1 MRNLT
6 LKQLRYV
13 EGADRL
19 GSITNAADEMNIS
32 QSSITAA
39 INMLEDSLGHDV
51 FIRTPAKGIHATATG
66 REAMALIRRFIYQS
80 RQFEEELSSL
90 GGEAMGTVRIGCYAT
105 AAPSF
110 LPTILQA
117 ISEEFPDASIQL
129 LEGNLARV
137 MEFLHEGD
145 IDVAFTYKESIDAQ
159 CEFTSLFSAPPYA
172 IVALNDPLAQQD
184 STSLEELIDRPMV
197 LLDLPQTQDYFMR
210 LFSVRGLSPT
220 IAHSSR
226 SSEIVPI
233 ADGAAGRESGARR
246 QLFAGA
252 SDSDGRR
259 RGTRVGARRANA
271 ARTRRRAP
279 RVAVLQSINH
289 GGPTRVQRLLRGR
302 SGRSAQSD
310 RRRCSVRQSDA

>member
-13 EGADRL
+13 EAADRL

-226 SSEIVPI
+226 SSEIVRALVSQGYGFSILNIKPVEYQEGYSRYRILPI
-233 ADGAAGRESGARR
+233 RNAPEAPVFGIATLSSVSQSRMVRSFMQSCIDLRDSGALGALTVAMDGA
-246 QLFAGA
+246 
-252 SDSDGRR
+252 
-259 RGTRVGARRANA
+259 
-271 ARTRRRAP
+271 
-279 RVAVLQSINH
+279 QS
-289 GGPTRVQRLLRGR
+289 
-302 SGRSAQSD
+302 SKK
-310 RRRCSVRQSDA
+310 

>member
-13 EGADRL
+13 EAADRL

-39 INMLEDSLGHDV
+39 INMLEDTLGHDV

-90 GGEAMGTVRIGCYAT
+90 GGAAMGTVRIGCYAT

-110 LPTILQA
+110 LPTVLQG
-117 ISEEFPDASIQL
+117 ISEDFPDASIQL
-129 LEGNLARV
+129 LEGNMARV
-137 MEFLHEGD
+137 MEFLRDGD
-145 IDVAFTYKESIDAQ
+145 IDVAFTYEDSIDSQ
-159 CEFTSLFSAPPYA
+159 CDFTSLFSAPPYA
-172 IVALNDPLAQQD
+172 IVALNDPLAQKD

-210 LFSVRGLSPT
+210 LFSVRGLRPI

-226 SSEIVPI
+226 SSEIVRALVSQGYGFSILNIKPVEYQEGYSRYRILPI
-233 ADGAAGRESGARR
+233 RNAPEAPVFGIARLSSVSQSRMTRSFIQSCIDLRDKGALDALTVPH
-246 QLFAGA
+246 Q
-252 SDSDGRR
+252 
-259 RGTRVGARRANA
+259 RG
-271 ARTRRRAP
+271 
-279 RVAVLQSINH
+279 
-289 GGPTRVQRLLRGR
+289 
-302 SGRSAQSD
+302 
-310 RRRCSVRQSDA
+310 

>member
-13 EGADRL
+13 EAADRL

-39 INMLEDSLGHDV
+39 INMLEDTLGHDV

-66 REAMALIRRFIYQS
+66 REAMALIRRFILHS

-110 LPTILQA
+110 LPTVLQA
-117 ISEEFPDASIQL
+117 ISEDFPDASIQL
-129 LEGNLARV
+129 LEGNMARV
-137 MEFLHEGD
+137 MEFLHDGD
-145 IDVAFTYKESIDAQ
+145 IDLAFTYEDSTDGQ
-159 CEFTSLFSAPPYA
+159 CDFTRLFSAPPYA
-172 IVALNDPLAQQD
+172 IVAANDPLAKQE

-210 LFSVRGLSPT
+210 LFSAQGLRPT

-226 SSEIVPI
+226 SSEIVRTLVSQGYGFSILNIKPVEYQEGYSRYRILPI
-233 ADGAAGRESGARR
+233 RNAPEAPVFGIARLSSVTQSRMTKSFIQSCVDLRDKGALDALTVPH
-246 QLFAGA
+246 Q
-252 SDSDGRR
+252 
-259 RGTRVGARRANA
+259 RG
-271 ARTRRRAP
+271 
-279 RVAVLQSINH
+279 QSSIK
-289 GGPTRVQRLLRGR
+289 
-302 SGRSAQSD
+302 
-310 RRRCSVRQSDA
+310 